1 MRRVDAVLLLAVSA
15 ATLPVRTS
23 HAQTACSPALLLDNA
38 SPARGD
44 FSIDLRS
51 GYSLI
56 PSRVVAGLRITP
68 ALAIRWAPTDRL
80 VLTLD
85 AQTVDN
91 SGPGRQGKYL
101 ASRTLRA
108 AGAGSGNFFQEQALG
123 ARWRAGN
130 SCSTGSGIALGGSLS
145 RGVRSYVLRDTA
157 AGRVAEGDNQA
168 ELIPTLDASVEWRRP
183 HWHSALGVM
192 LAFFPAD
199 NALYLRR
206 MPEAQG
212 DAFGITA
219 GLSID
224 AAVLMESAALRGRLF
239 APFSGANT
247 IRRATGRTARW
258 PVYNVAVGY
267 AVNPMLATE
276 VFLSN
281 ALSSY
286 SALSLVADREY
297 AAMGGGVRYMSGG
310 RRISRGKAMPSD
322 RLPIASGASA
332 SLLDPSFS
340 HALRVS
346 VGAGSGG
353 TYVSLGGS
361 PVPDLVLVASLD
373 YVSNTLDEGDLGA
386 LAAVRF
392 VRQSPQTPISLGVL
406 LAASRSNNVL
416 VNLLAGRADEF
427 ARRGLEKSG
436 FRFGDESVTDGKL
449 YLLTGAVPVRRD
461 FANGGHVWG
470 APTVAA
476 VQRRG
481 IELAGVVGGITWPL
495 VATLHATLETGVPL
509 DSEGNALER
518 TSRVRRLPWGTS
530 IAWSFPSS
538 PFTLDLYATNRVGS
552 SPFHALRVRANGGI
566 DLGVGLSVAAAAR

>member
-1 MRRVDAVLLLAVSA
+1 MVLLLAVSTV
-15 ATLPVRTS
+15 TLRPRTLQ
-23 HAQTACSPALLLDNA
+23 AQTECTPALLLENA
-38 SPARGD
+38 APARGD
-44 FSIDLRS
+44 FSIELRT

-68 ALAIRWAPTDRL
+68 AMAIRWAASDRL

-91 SGPGRQGKYL
+91 SAPGRQGKYL
-101 ASRTLRA
+101 ASRTLGA

-123 ARWRAGN
+123 ARWRVGN
-130 SCSTGSGIALGGSLS
+130 SCSTGSGIALGGSVS

-157 AGRVAEGDNQA
+157 AGSVAEGDNQG
-168 ELIPTLDASVEWRRP
+168 ELVPTLDASVEWRRP
-183 HWHSALGVM
+183 RWHSALGVM
-192 LAFFPAD
+192 VAFFPAD

-212 DAFGITA
+212 DAFGTTA
-219 GLSID
+219 GLSLD
-224 AAVLMESAALRGRLF
+224 GAVLMERAALRLRLF

-276 VFLSN
+276 LFVSN
-281 ALSSY
+281 ALGNN

-297 AAMGGGVRYMSGG
+297 AAVGTGLRYMSGG
-310 RRISRGKAMPSD
+310 RRSSRGRRTSSD
-322 RLPIASGASA
+322 RVPMGSGASS
-332 SLLDPSFS
+332 SLLDPTFS
-340 HALRVS
+340 DALRMS
-346 VGAGSGG
+346 VGGGSGG
-353 TYVSLGGS
+353 THVSLGGS
-361 PVPDLVLVASLD
+361 PVSDLSLVAFLD
-373 YVSNTLDEGDLGA
+373 YVSGTFDEGDLGA

-392 VRQSPQTPISLGVL
+392 VRQSPQTPVSLSVL
-406 LAASRSNNVL
+406 LGASRSNNVL

-427 ARRGLEKSG
+427 ARRGLKKSG
-436 FRFGDESVTDGKL
+436 FRFGDESVADGKL

-495 VATLHATLETGVPL
+495 AAALRATLETGVPL
-509 DSEGNALER
+509 GNEGNALEA
-518 TSRVRRLPWGTS
+518 TSRVRRVPWGTS
-530 IAWSFPSS
+530 IAWTAPRT
-538 PFTLDLYATNRVGS
+538 PFTLDLYATNRVGN
-552 SPFHALRVRANGGI
+552 SPFHALRVRANGGV
-566 DLGVGLSVAAAAR
+566 DVGVGISVAAAER